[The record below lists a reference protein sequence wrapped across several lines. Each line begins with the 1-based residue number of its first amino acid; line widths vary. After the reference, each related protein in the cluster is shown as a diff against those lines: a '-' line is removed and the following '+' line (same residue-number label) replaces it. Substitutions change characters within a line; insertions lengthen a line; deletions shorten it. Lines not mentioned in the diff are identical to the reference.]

1 MSTETPGNPAAREL
15 GYCPCCGYQTLPEGR
30 PGSYEMCPV
39 CHWLDD
45 PIQFGDAE
53 FVSDT
58 NHVSL
63 TEARE
68 NFREHG
74 ACAPDEAGDCEEPT
88 GLDRD
93 PNWPYD
99 E

>member
-74 ACAPDEAGDCEEPT
+74 ACSPDEAGGCEEPM

-93 PNWPYD
+93 PNWPY
-99 E
+99 EE